1 MADNSVPLVAPF
13 AGERYAAQDRL
24 SDLIA
29 PPYDVIPPA
38 DREVLAARDRCNIVH
53 LILPP
58 QGKDGYAAAARALG
72 KWRAEGVLKRDPQ
85 PSVYVVQ
92 QEFVTPDGRP
102 HIRTGVIAGVHIE
115 PYARGR
121 IRPHERTH
129 PGPKE
134 DRLALARATGALL
147 ETIFVLAR
155 DERGHLKRRLDGVT
169 RHQATAMAD
178 HDGVGIGLWRV
189 GGVQAR
195 EIAHVAGE
203 SALYIADG
211 HHRFE
216 TANAYRQENSQADRI
231 PALIVPVADPGLVVL
246 PTHRLIT
253 GGPIDAGPLL
263 KRWDGAFTVE
273 QREPEVGPQGVLEGL
288 TGSNPAAA
296 VVLPDGRLFVLR
308 ARDPG
313 EGELEI
319 AVIEREVVQPLRAAA
334 GGSGAVD
341 YTANPADVF
350 DAMGR
355 SAASAAVL
363 VRPTP
368 VDRVLQT
375 ADAGGILPP
384 KSTYFIPKVPS
395 GLVILSAEQNDA

>member
-1 MADNSVPLVAPF
+1 VADNSVPLVTPF

-29 PPYDVIPPA
+29 PPYDVIPPV

-53 LILPP
+53 LILP
-58 QGKDGYAAAARALG
+58 QGREGYAAAGKTLS
-72 KWRAEGVLKRDPQ
+72 KWRADGVLRRDSQ
-85 PSVYVVQ
+85 PCVYVVQ
-92 QEFVTPDGRP
+92 QEFTTPDGRQYL
-102 HIRTGVIAGVHIE
+102 RTGVIAGMQVE
-115 PYARGR
+115 PYERGR
-121 IRPHERTH
+121 VRPHERTH

-134 DRLALARATGALL
+134 DRLALARATGSLL

-155 DERGHLKRRLDGVT
+155 DERGHLKRRLEGVT
-169 RHQATAMAD
+169 RHQATTMAD
-178 HDGVGIGLWRV
+178 LDGVGIGLWRV

-203 SALYIADG
+203 GALYLADG

-216 TANAYRQENSQADRI
+216 TANAYRAENPEAQRI

-253 GGPIDAGPLL
+253 GAGIDPAPLL
-263 KRWDGAFTVE
+263 KRWEAGYTVE
-273 QREPEVGPQGVLEGL
+273 PREPEVGPQGVLEGL
-288 TGSNPAAA
+288 RGRNPVAA
-296 VVLPDGRLFVLR
+296 VAFPDGRLFVLA
-308 ARDPG
+308 AREPA
-313 EGELEI
+313 ESELEI
-319 AVIEREVVQPLRAAA
+319 AVIERDVVQPLRAAA
-334 GGSGAVD
+334 GAGALVG
-341 YTANPADVF
+341 YTANPAEVF

-355 SAASAAVL
+355 QIAAAAVL

-368 VDRVLQT
+368 VERVLQT

-384 KSTYFIPKVPS
+384 KSTYFVPKVPS
-395 GLVILSAEQNDA
+395 GLVILGADEPRPE